1 MTKRRITWLIALPIL
16 LGGTALIA
24 SVFKGPALKTDF
36 PTHKLERGTFHVTM
50 AESGEIKAA
59 GGETVMSPRIGGR
72 LKIVHL
78 WPEGEQVQIGDLIIQ
93 FDPAEFEREM
103 LDEEGEFEK
112 QRAQSAKL
120 KAQSEQRLKELAI
133 DIREREE
140 SVKLQKLNLE
150 MAEFSSPIDLET
162 NKIQYVKAERSL
174 ANSIQRYESQKII
187 NRVDLEKQQQR
198 IDRRQRRYERAK
210 ENHERTSM
218 YATKP
223 GIVVYRKIWKP
234 GADEHSKVAVGDQVW
249 GGRAL
254 LEIPD
259 LSRMQV
265 LCMVGEVDLKRVA
278 LQQQAFIRL
287 EAFPGP
293 VFQGEISDIAPM
305 ATPQPGADDIQVFE
319 ILVDI
324 AEQDIRLKPG
334 MSAQVEIVVETFAD
348 VHSVPLSAIF
358 ERDGKKIVYCLRDGI
373 FKPVEV
379 ELGEHNGIA
388 VMIKSGLEDGEII
401 ALHDPTII

>member
-16 LGGTALIA
+16 LGGTALVA
-24 SVFKGPALKTDF
+24 SVFKGPALKANF
-36 PTHKLERGTFHVTM
+36 PTHKLERGAFHVTM

-59 GGETVMSPRIGGR
+59 GGETVISPRIGGR

-103 LDEEGEFEK
+103 LDDEGEFEK
-112 QRAQSAKL
+112 EQAQSAKL
-120 KAQSEQRLKELAI
+120 KAQREQRLQELAI
-133 DIREREE
+133 GIKEQEE
-140 SVKLQKLNLE
+140 NVKLQKLNLQ
-150 MAEFSSPIDLET
+150 MAEFGKPIDLET
-162 NKIQYVKAERSL
+162 SKIQFVKAERAL

-187 NRVDLEKQQQR
+187 NRVDFEKQQQR
-198 IDRRQRRYERAK
+198 IDRRQRRYDRAK

-234 GADEHSKVAVGDQVW
+234 GRERSKVAVGDQIW

-287 EAFPGP
+287 EAFAGP
-293 VFQGEISDIAPM
+293 VFQGEVTDIAPM

-324 AEQDIRLKPG
+324 AEQDVRLKPG
-334 MSAQVEIVVETFAD
+334 MSAQVEIMIETFAD
-348 VHSVPLSAIF
+348 VHSVPLGAIF
-358 ERDGKKIVYCLRDGI
+358 ERDGKKMVYCLRDGT

-388 VMIKSGLEDGEII
+388 VMIKSGLEDGDII
-401 ALHDPTII
+401 ALSDPRII

>member
-16 LGGTALIA
+16 LGGTALVA

-36 PTHKLERGTFHVTM
+36 PTHKLERGAFHVTM

-59 GGETVMSPRIGGR
+59 GGETVISPRIGGR
-72 LKIVHL
+72 LKILHL
-78 WPEGEQVQIGDLIIQ
+78 WPEGEQVEIGDLIIQ

-112 QRAQSAKL
+112 EQAQSAKL
-120 KAQSEQRLKELAI
+120 KAQSEQRLQELAI
-133 DIREREE
+133 GIKEQEE
-140 SVKLQKLNLE
+140 NIKLQKLNLE

-162 NKIQYVKAERSL
+162 SKIQFVKAERSL
-174 ANSIQRYESQKII
+174 VNSMQRHESQKII

-198 IDRRQRRYERAK
+198 IDRHQDRYEHAK
-210 ENHERTSM
+210 ENHGRTSM

-234 GADEHSKVAVGDQVW
+234 GRERSKVAVGDNIW

-265 LCMVGEVDLKRVA
+265 LCMVGEVDLKCVA

-293 VFQGEISDIAPM
+293 VFQGEVTDIAPI

-324 AEQDIRLKPG
+324 AEQDVRLKPG
-334 MSAQVEIVVETFAD
+334 MSAQVEIMIETFAD
-348 VHSVPLSAIF
+348 VHSVPLGAIF
-358 ERDGKKIVYCLRDGI
+358 ERDGKKMVYCLRDGT

-388 VMIKSGLEDGEII
+388 VMIKSGLEDGDII
-401 ALHDPTII
+401 ALSDPRII